1 MQNTYKYTGQSLTT
15 KMAKELITERF
26 AGHTP
31 IEFKELRKRV
41 DKLHRDNGGQE
52 YAGRTHHPVRSA
64 LTQLRKE
71 GVVKQISLGLWQIGT
86 QPSSPEAESDE
97 RDENNSVAPKTI
109 GPGDGEVYV
118 YYFPAYQRVA
128 TDEGKSNFECKIG
141 KTEDDSNRR
150 AYSQIGTGMP
160 EEPRIG
166 LIIKTDDPSDIERR
180 IHSLLKAVGRHKEDA
195 PGTEWF
201 FTNPDEVE
209 RIFNSL

>member
-1 MQNTYKYTGQSLTT
+1 MQNEYKYAGRSLTT
-15 KMAKELITERF
+15 KMAKELITQRF
-26 AGHTP
+26 AGHPP
-31 IEFKELRKRV
+31 IEFKELRKQV
-41 DKLHRDNGGQE
+41 DELHRDNGGKE

-71 GVVKQISLGLWQIGT
+71 GVVEQIGLGLWQIGT
-86 QPSSPEAESDE
+86 QPNSPGTKSDA
-97 RDENNSVAPKTI
+97 DNSAAPRTI
-109 GPGDGEVYV
+109 GSGDGEVYV
-118 YYFPAYQRVA
+118 YYYPAYQHLA
-128 TDEGKSNFECKIG
+128 KYKGKPNFECKIG

-150 AYSQIGTGMP
+150 TYFQTGTGMP

-166 LIIKTDDPSDIERR
+166 LIIKTDNPSDIERR
-180 IHSLLKAVGRHKEDA
+180 IHGILRAVGRHKEDA